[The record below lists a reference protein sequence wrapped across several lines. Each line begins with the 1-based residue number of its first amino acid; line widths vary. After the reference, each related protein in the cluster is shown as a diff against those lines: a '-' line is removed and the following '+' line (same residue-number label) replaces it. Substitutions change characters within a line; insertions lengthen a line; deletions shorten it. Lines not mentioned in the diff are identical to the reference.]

1 MSTPIIVI
9 DPRKN
14 RIRFYKSLL
23 QALGSPKYIHLMVNP
38 ETKTIAVQSI
48 PKEERGCIVINSH
61 LWKENSYEIYSQ
73 FLTHQLFQTLGWID
87 TTVSYRLKG
96 KVLPSDSAAVFLSTD
111 AEIIEIEE

>member
-23 QALGSPKYIHLMVNP
+23 QDLGSPKYIHFMVNP
-38 ETKTIAVQSI
+38 ETKTLAIQSI

-73 FLTHQLFQTLGWID
+73 FLTQQLFQTLGWTD
-87 TTVSYRLKG
+87 TTVSYRFKG
-96 KVLPSDSAAVFLSTD
+96 RVLPSANAAIFPSAD
-111 AEIIEIEE
+111 AEIIEAEG